1 MKNFVFLQPKN
12 LYHITKISIIMLS
25 RNLYLQ
31 QLIDS
36 QGNGL
41 VKTIT
46 GIRRCGKSVLLMN
59 LFYKW
64 LIGQNVTKDHI
75 IDISFDDLDQETLR
89 QPKAF
94 RERVKSRIK
103 DEKPYFILL
112 DEVQQ
117 MENFVGV
124 LLSLMHKPNCDIYV
138 TGSNSRFLS
147 TDIVTE
153 FRGRSQEIH
162 LQPLSFAEFMEGFE
176 GSKEAAWREYYE
188 FGGLPQILSLKTRQQ
203 KIEYLSNLVESVY
216 IADLIERNRIK
227 NDEGL
232 RDFIRILASSI
243 GAPSNPSRIAKTFES
258 AEKKRITSETL
269 SHYIK
274 YLKEAFVIE
283 EALRYDVKGRKYIGT
298 ETKYYFSDM
307 GLRNSILGFRQVEE
321 NHLMENILYNEL
333 RCRGYNVDVGIV
345 ETMERDSEGKLARK
359 RLEIDFVA
367 NQGSQRYYIQSAFRM
382 DNEEKVI
389 QEQKSLLNIPDSFKK
404 IILVK
409 DEIASYHDYNGILRM
424 GLFDF
429 LLNPRSMEEW

>member
-1 MKNFVFLQPKN
+1 M
-12 LYHITKISIIMLS
+12 
-25 RNLYLQ
+25 
-31 QLIDS
+31 
-36 QGNGL
+36 
-41 VKTIT
+41 VKTVT

-64 LIGQNVTKDHI
+64 LISQDVSKNHI
-75 IDISFDDLDQETLR
+75 IDVSFDDLDKETLR
-89 QPKAF
+89 QPAAF
-94 RERVKSRIK
+94 LEMVKSRMI
-103 DEKPYFILL
+103 DEGTYYILL
-112 DEVQQ
+112 DEVQL

-176 GSKEAAWREYYE
+176 GSRETAWREYYE

-203 KIEYLSNLVESVY
+203 KMAYLSNLVESVY
-216 IADLIERNRIK
+216 IADLVERNKIK

-232 RDFIRILASSI
+232 RDFIRILSSSI
-243 GAPSNPSRIAKTFES
+243 GASSNPSRIAKTFES
-258 AEKKRITSETL
+258 VEKKHITSETL
-269 SHYIK
+269 TRYIK
-274 YLKEAFVIE
+274 YLNEAFIIE

-298 ETKYYFSDM
+298 ETKYYFSDV

-321 NHLMENILYNEL
+321 NHLMENIIYNEL
-333 RCRGYNVDVGIV
+333 RSRGYNVDVGMV
-345 ETMERDSEGKLARK
+345 ETMEKNLEGNLVRK

-382 DNEEKVI
+382 DNEEKVA
-389 QEQKSLLNIPDSFKK
+389 QEQKSLLNVPDSFKK

-409 DEIASYHDYNGILRM
+409 DDIAPYHDYNGILRM

-429 LLNPRSMEEW
+429 LLNPRSMEEL